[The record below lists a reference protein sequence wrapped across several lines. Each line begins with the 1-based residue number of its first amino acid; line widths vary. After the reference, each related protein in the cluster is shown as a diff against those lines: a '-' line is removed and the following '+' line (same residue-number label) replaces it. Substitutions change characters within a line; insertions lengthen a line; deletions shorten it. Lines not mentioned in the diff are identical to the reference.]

1 MSPEKLLACD
11 NTRFNN
17 YHSSLYYNYRLTVLK
32 SINETFH
39 WAINYLTHC
48 VSCSTFTISLKKILN
63 FCYAIAIKDI
73 SLQQWF
79 MRYVKGFSQKFSQLN
94 IFREDM
100 KRKKTNCHFRGSV
113 RPNINVLQ
121 TFCKFA
127 MMFRRTFPLFGSTF
141 YNHHLCTYT
150 FFKMICIPFLAM

>member
-48 VSCSTFTISLKKILN
+48 VSCSTFTISLKKNPEFLLCNSNKRYFIATVIYEVCQGFFHEYFPN
-63 FCYAIAIKDI
+63 WIFSVKIWRERRQIAILGVVYDRT
-73 SLQQWF
+73 S
-79 MRYVKGFSQKFSQLN
+79 M
-94 IFREDM
+94 
-100 KRKKTNCHFRGSV
+100 
-113 RPNINVLQ
+113 
-121 TFCKFA
+121 FCKHSANSPWCSAEHFLYLA
-127 MMFRRTFPLFGSTF
+127 LHST
-141 YNHHLCTYT
+141 TI
-150 FFKMICIPFLAM
+150 ICAPTHFSKWYVSHF